1 MSQGDCMAAKMC
13 TDHIKKCLTSFKGR
27 RPLVV
32 GMQGPQG
39 SGKTTA
45 CSRIQKTLGEEG
57 CSTAILSIDGEL
69 IRYNF
74 LCSDS

>member
-1 MSQGDCMAAKMC
+1 MSQGDGMAARLC
-13 TDHIKKCLTSFKGR
+13 IDHIKKCLTSFKGQ
-27 RPLVV
+27 RPLLV

-57 CSTAILSIDGEL
+57 CTAAVLSIDGEL
-69 IRYNF
+69 IRYN
-74 LCSDS
+74 LL